1 MDIVQQVVY
10 YFFLFF
16 FYYVVRF
23 LANNFLSHFLVVLT
37 TLNDLE

>member
-10 YFFLFF
+10 YFFLF

>member
-1 MDIVQQVVY
+1 MDMMQQVVY
-10 YFFLFF
+10 YFFLF